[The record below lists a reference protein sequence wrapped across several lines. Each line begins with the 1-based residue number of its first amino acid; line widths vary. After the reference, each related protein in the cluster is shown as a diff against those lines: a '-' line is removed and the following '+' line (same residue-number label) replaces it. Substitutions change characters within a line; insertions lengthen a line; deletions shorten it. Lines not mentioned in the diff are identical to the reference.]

1 MNAPALN
8 NPALN
13 EQTLELRDIHLPE
26 PISWWPIAPGWWM
39 IAASVIL
46 LVIVF
51 FISRKIY
58 LSRRLRREISAELVN
73 IKQQFQTTQ
82 DKSQLAKS
90 LSVLLRRACI
100 TYYPAEHIAGLTGND
115 WLLYLDTTMAS
126 SAGDKKFQSDI
137 GQALLDAPYLPQD
150 TELDYD
156 AQALIQLCQSWLTA
170 RHKNSRRGQS
180 S

>member
-8 NPALN
+8 NPALTD
-13 EQTLELRDIHLPE
+13 QTLELRDIHLPE

-39 IAASVIL
+39 IVASAIL
-46 LVIVF
+46 VFIVF

-58 LSRRLRREISAELVN
+58 LSRRLKREISAELET
-73 IKQQFQTTQ
+73 IKQQFQATQ

-100 TYYPAEHIAGLTGND
+100 TYYPSRHIAGLTGRD
-115 WLLYLDTTMAS
+115 WLSYLDSTMAN
-126 SAGDKKFQSDI
+126 SAAAKKFHSDI
-137 GQALLDAPYLPQD
+137 GQTLLDAPYLPEG

-156 AQALIQLCQSWLTA
+156 AQALIQLCQSWLTST
-170 RHKNSRRGQS
+170 HKNNRRGQS